1 MDKLKILLLL
11 FCIFMVTLLLGMGL
25 NAREIN
31 SKKSIVYEKS
41 DAVSGSGVVSVEI
54 PDKIKDIDL
63 GKNEG
68 TDYKYTLQL
77 TKEEKDIILMFV
89 IVLVIFVFVVL

>member
-1 MDKLKILLLL
+1 M
-11 FCIFMVTLLLGMGL
+11 
-25 NAREIN
+25 
-31 SKKSIVYEKS
+31 
-41 DAVSGSGVVSVEI
+41 EI